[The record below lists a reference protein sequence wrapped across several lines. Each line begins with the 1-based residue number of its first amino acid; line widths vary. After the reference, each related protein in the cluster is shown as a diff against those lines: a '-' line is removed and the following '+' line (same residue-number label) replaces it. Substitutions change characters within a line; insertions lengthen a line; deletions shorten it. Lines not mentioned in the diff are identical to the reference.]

1 MIMGESFLGDENQ
14 ILKIVQQNAYSELL
28 WFLYQSSADHY
39 LSDIRY
45 TWEFPD
51 FVPILK
57 TLKHFDH
64 RVFQNAHDLIA
75 AYYRFSFCPHQ
86 DPAGTPEDFNIR
98 AYYLAAWKAY
108 YLQETAILGTIEE
121 FAEAI
126 VTAVA
131 FQNTE
136 RGYASE
142 DKLDEL
148 LKQRYHSLPLIQR

>member
-1 MIMGESFLGDENQ
+1 MIMGESFLGDENK
-14 ILKIVQQNAYSELL
+14 ILIRVQDDAYRELI
-28 WFLYQSSADHY
+28 WFLYHSSAIHY
-39 LSDIRY
+39 LFNIRY
-45 TWEFPD
+45 TWVFPD
-51 FVPILK
+51 FVPILRKIK
-57 TLKHFDH
+57 TFDH
-64 RVFQNAHDLIA
+64 RVLQNAHDLIA

-86 DPAGTPEDFNIR
+86 NPAGIPEDFDIR
-98 AYYLAAWKAY
+98 TYYLAAWKAY

-126 VTAVA
+126 ATAVA

-148 LKQRYHSLPLIQR
+148 LKQRYHSLPLIHR